1 MVSRIKEKSI
11 AAAVFDSESE
21 LSPQEKKSRGIA
33 NKKIEFFISP

>member
-21 LSPQEKKSRGIA
+21 LSPQEKKSVVESKLI
-33 NKKIEFFISP
+33 NFFISP